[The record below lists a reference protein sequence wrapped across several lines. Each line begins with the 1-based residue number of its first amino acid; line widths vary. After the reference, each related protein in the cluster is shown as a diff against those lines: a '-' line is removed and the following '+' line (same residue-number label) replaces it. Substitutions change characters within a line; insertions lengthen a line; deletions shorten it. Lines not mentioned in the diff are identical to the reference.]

1 MATMQIQEA
10 PAAMIDRV
18 STVLDA
24 FVGQRPL
31 TLAEVARRS
40 NLPPSSTHRI
50 LQRLVELGWVERS
63 GFEYA
68 LGIRMFELGAH
79 VVRQR
84 GVHDAALPVMT
95 RLNRQTGCTAYLS
108 TLVGSEILHLDRVG
122 LWPKAGPS
130 WGVGARQPVELTAAG
145 RALLA
150 AIPVDDWPELTFAT
164 APTCYSVRSRSQL
177 ERELQRVRD
186 RGGVAVDSQ
195 GCALGVTVVAAAVD
209 VHDDRGPVALSL
221 CGPTK
226 SVRTDALVAAV
237 RSGAADIWH
246 GVSGMPRMRNRSVR
260 PAAAVGFR

>member
-1 MATMQIQEA
+1 MATTQIQEA

-50 LQRLVELGWVERS
+50 LQRLVGLGWVERC

-68 LGIRMFELGAH
+68 LGIRMFELGSQ

-84 GVHDAALPVMT
+84 GVHEAALPVMT
-95 RLNRQTGCTAYLS
+95 RLHRQTGCTAYLS

-122 LWPKAGPS
+122 LWPKTDPS
-130 WGVGARQPVELTAAG
+130 WGVGGRQRAELTAPG
-145 RALLA
+145 LALLG
-150 AIPVDDWPELTFAT
+150 AIAPEDWPELTFQAP
-164 APTCYSVRSRSQL
+164 PTCYSVRSRAHL

-186 RGGVAVDSQ
+186 RGGVAVDAQ
-195 GCALGVTVVAAAVD
+195 GCALGITVVAAAVD

-237 RSGAADIWH
+237 RTGAADVWYA
-246 GVSGMPRMRNRSVR
+246 VSGMPRMRNRSVC

>member
-1 MATMQIQEA
+1 MAAMEIQEA
-10 PAAMIDRV
+10 PAAMIDRL

-24 FVGQRPL
+24 FMGQRPL
-31 TLAEVARRS
+31 TLVEVARRS

-50 LQRLVELGWVERS
+50 LQRLVELGWVERC
-63 GFEYA
+63 GFEYG

-108 TLVGSEILHLDRVG
+108 TLVGSEILHLDRTG

-130 WGVGARQPVELTAAG
+130 WGVGARQPVELTAPG

-150 AIPVDDWPELTFAT
+150 AIAVDEWPELTFAT
-164 APTCYSVRSRSQL
+164 ASTCYSVRSRAQL

-195 GCALGVTVVAAAVD
+195 GCALGVTVVAAAVE

-221 CGPTK
+221 CGPTQ
-226 SVRTDALVAAV
+226 SVRIDALVAAV
-237 RSGAADIWH
+237 RTGAADIWH
-246 GVSGMPRMRNRSVR
+246 GFSGMPRMLNRPVR
-260 PAAAVGFR
+260 PPAAVGFR

>member
-1 MATMQIQEA
+1 MQIQEA
-10 PAAMIDRV
+10 PTAMIDRV

-50 LQRLVELGWVERS
+50 LQRLVELGWVERY

-68 LGIRMFELGAH
+68 LGIRMFELGSH

-84 GVHDAALPVMT
+84 GVHEAALPVMT

-108 TLVGSEILHLDRVG
+108 TLVDSEVLHLERVG

-130 WGVGARQPVELTAAG
+130 WGIGARQRAELAAPG

-150 AIPVDDWPELTFAT
+150 ALAVEEWPDLTFDT
-164 APTCYSVRSRSQL
+164 APTCYSVRNRAQL
-177 ERELQRVRD
+177 DRDLQRVRD
-186 RGGVAVDSQ
+186 RGGVAVDAQ
-195 GCALGVTVVAAAVD
+195 GCALGVTVVAAPVD

-221 CGPTK
+221 SGPTK
-226 SVRTDALVAAV
+226 SVRTDALIAAV
-237 RSGAADIWH
+237 RTGAADIWY
-246 GVSGMPRMRNRSVR
+246 GVSGVPRMRTRSLR
-260 PAAAVGFR
+260 TPAAVGFR

>member
-1 MATMQIQEA
+1 MTTMQIQEA
-10 PAAMIDRV
+10 PAAMIDRI

-84 GVHDAALPVMT
+84 GVHQAALPVMT

-130 WGVGARQPVELTAAG
+130 WGVGARQQVELTAAG

-177 ERELQRVRD
+177 
-186 RGGVAVDSQ
+186 
-195 GCALGVTVVAAAVD
+195 
-209 VHDDRGPVALSL
+209 
-221 CGPTK
+221 
-226 SVRTDALVAAV
+226 
-237 RSGAADIWH
+237 GA
-246 GVSGMPRMRNRSVR
+246 
-260 PAAAVGFR
+260 